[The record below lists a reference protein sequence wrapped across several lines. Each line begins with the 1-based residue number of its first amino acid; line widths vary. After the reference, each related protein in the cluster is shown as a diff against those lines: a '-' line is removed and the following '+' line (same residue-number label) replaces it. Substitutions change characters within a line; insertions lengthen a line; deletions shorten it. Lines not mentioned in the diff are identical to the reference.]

1 MGFYYPEGYFGPVCD
16 SPVSDE
22 DIANRSRRA
31 IIIEDLDQEKEVLT
45 GDDPTHFD
53 DGFDYI
59 DPGLPIWRVLFVR

>member
-31 IIIEDLDQEKEVLT
+31 IIIEDLDQEKET
-45 GDDPTHFD
+45 
-53 DGFDYI
+53 
-59 DPGLPIWRVLFVR
+59 

>member
-45 GDDPTHFD
+45 GMIQLTLMMVLIILIQVYQF
-53 DGFDYI
+53 G
-59 DPGLPIWRVLFVR
+59 RVLFVR